1 MSTDFINQLFDETQD
16 PAAYDPVRSAR
27 GAMKTH
33 LPKRFYT
40 EVTIAARGENGETLH
55 LLLLDGKP
63 ARTKGR
69 ALLAAPNPESAALL
83 AQEWVAQGE
92 FITPATMPVTRILH
106 TAIDHVAGARAAV
119 IADILAY
126 AGSDLVCYR
135 VDEPL
140 RLVEMQKQHW
150 DPVLRHIA
158 TRYGAR
164 FILSQGILHVTQP
177 EMALQA
183 LKPRLESITHPVA
196 LGALHVLTTLSGSAL
211 IALCVAD
218 GVLDAKAGYQAGEV
232 DADYE
237 TAIWGQDAE
246 ASARNA
252 NRFHE
257 FAAATALLCSFG

>member
-33 LPKRFYT
+33 RPKRFYAEVST
-40 EVTIAARGENGETLH
+40 EAREANGDILH

-69 ALLAAPNPESAALL
+69 ALLAAPNAAAGALL
-83 AQEWVAQGE
+83 AAEWAAQGE

-126 AGSDLVCYR
+126 AASDLVCYR
-135 VDEPL
+135 AGEPE
-140 RLVEMQKQHW
+140 RLVEMQRQHW
-150 DPVLRHIA
+150 DPVLAHIKG
-158 TRYGAR
+158 RYGAR
-164 FILSQGILHVTQP
+164 FILAQGILHVTQP
-177 EMALQA
+177 EAALEA

-211 IALCVAD
+211 IALSVAD
-218 GVLDAKAGYQAGEV
+218 GVLDAKTGYQAGEV
-232 DADYE
+232 EAAYE
-237 TAIWGQDAE
+237 TAIWGQDEE
-246 ASARNA
+246 ASARHA
-252 NRFHE
+252 NRFND
-257 FAAATALLCSFG
+257 FSAATALLGSFG